1 MKSIYE
7 LIKETP
13 ASFYLLTKS
22 RFNRLDDLLEDACE
36 CYRVIEKCLDVR
48 TKFKPAF
55 NEQRARHVV
64 LTFLL
69 GECFGV
75 FDGLFDDLNQLGVI
89 NNEYLW
95 LYTSLA
101 HDYGYFCSEIKS
113 DAELDSFEKEYPL
126 FSDQIHS
133 TKFEI
138 IKDFS
143 ARYPSYF
150 TYTYEQIRSYY
161 EYARDFHK
169 NDACEKIDHGIVGA
183 CLVFHQVCAYWD
195 KCGYDRS
202 IRRGVLIIGDRVINE
217 QYDLLMYKAAC
228 IAVASHNIFKSQSPK
243 TDAKYKRF
251 NLSFLSS
258 DSAFRIERTNALLL
272 LMALVD
278 TIECTKRFDVGNN
291 ENFVLNPIRIL
302 QSIRAEVSKKKIRLN
317 FADLVRLKEQRWDEE
332 KYVSQIKRHVNAV
345 KSLESW
351 TCVKTERPD
360 DYVVEIHL

>member
-22 RFNRLDDLLEDACE
+22 RFNRLDDLLEDAYE

-126 FSDQIHS
+126 LSDQIHS

-161 EYARDFHK
+161 EYARYFHK

-183 CLVFHQVCAYWD
+183 CLVFHQVCTYWD
-195 KCGYDRS
+195 KHGYDHS
-202 IRRGVLIIGDRVINE
+202 IRRGVRKIGDMVIDE

-228 IAVASHNIFKSQSPK
+228 VAVASHNIFKSPSMDYDP
-243 TDAKYKRF
+243 KYKLF
-251 NLSFLSS
+251 NLDFLLS
-258 DSAFRIERTNALLL
+258 DSTFKIERSNALLL

-278 TIECTKRFDVGNN
+278 TIECTKRFDTDNKDG
-291 ENFVLNPIRIL
+291 FVLKPTRIL
-302 QSIRAEVSKKKIRLN
+302 QSINAEVSEKKIYID
-317 FADLVRLKEQRWDEE
+317 FSGLVRLKKRCWGEE
-332 KYVSQIKRHVNAV
+332 KYISQIKRHVNGV
-345 KSLESW
+345 KGLEFW
-351 TCVKTERPD
+351 TCLKTKQ
-360 DYVVEIHL
+360 YCNYAVEIYL